1 MSDSTSRRKPS
12 GAMASIIERGQENVG
27 RLEATFRA
35 APVTELPTDY
45 LSESR
50 NNTRRRISEASIR
63 DMVNGIVQAEGEIL
77 QPLLVRPIPVSPE
90 GHRYEVICGNR
101 RLNAARRLDLK
112 LVPVRVREMSDETA
126 TRFALWENL
135 SREDL
140 SPMDLAEAISDLRR
154 IDRLS
159 WDEIGER
166 FGFTRQWGWQQ
177 QKLAELPAPV
187 RDMTRDGELSV
198 SSATLIATSSLSAD
212 QKLALA
218 IRVVGQKLSYRATSE
233 LARCKGAFTSREETS
248 ADAAGKDTFTW
259 TPPVSLKQRRYA
271 RLRRATEE
279 VVGTY
284 NKGLITREYAAS
296 LREMAENLI
305 RIADGTVEGYA
316 PGGGD

>member
-50 NNTRRRISEASIR
+50 NNTRRRISEASVR

-126 TRFALWENL
+126 RMSGRACGST
-135 SREDL
+135 
-140 SPMDLAEAISDLRR
+140 
-154 IDRLS
+154 
-159 WDEIGER
+159 
-166 FGFTRQWGWQQ
+166 
-177 QKLAELPAPV
+177 
-187 RDMTRDGELSV
+187 V
-198 SSATLIATSSLSAD
+198 SSRRTISWNSGEYDAGIGSYEPATIFCATVKGFEPEKAGRPVDIWYSTQPEQR
-212 QKLALA
+212 QK
-218 IRVVGQKLSYRATSE
+218 K
-233 LARCKGAFTSREETS
+233 K
-248 ADAAGKDTFTW
+248 
-259 TPPVSLKQRRYA
+259 
-271 RLRRATEE
+271 TE
-279 VVGTY
+279 
-284 NKGLITREYAAS
+284 NK
-296 LREMAENLI
+296 
-305 RIADGTVEGYA
+305 
-316 PGGGD
+316 